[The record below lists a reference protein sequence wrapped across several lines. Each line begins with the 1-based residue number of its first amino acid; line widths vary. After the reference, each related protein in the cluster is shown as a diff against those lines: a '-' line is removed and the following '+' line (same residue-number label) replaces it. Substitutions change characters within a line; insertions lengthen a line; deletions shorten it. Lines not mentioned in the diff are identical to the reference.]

1 MRGARKLVPQPCHHD
16 NASEFLPALAHR
28 VKAFGV
34 TLTRTGDVPDTGFSY
49 LRALL
54 IGATSLSLPPPWVR
68 VVLYEVWFCHDR
80 RFIHLWDKDPELLV
94 IQKDCVSRFLTLP
107 DSPVVYSTSLCS
119 TSPPSRWV
127 LSEHFDFLSILD
139 LTVSVAS

>member
-16 NASEFLPALAHR
+16 NASEFLPALAHC

-54 IGATSLSLPPPWVR
+54 IGAIPGVSFPHLCQYGVRLLSLPPP
-68 VVLYEVWFCHDR
+68 CDR
-80 RFIHLWDKDPELLV
+80 GGPL
-94 IQKDCVSRFLTLP
+94 IQFGSVMTAGSLTFGI
-107 DSPVVYSTSLCS
+107 
-119 TSPPSRWV
+119 R
-127 LSEHFDFLSILD
+127 ILNF
-139 LTVSVAS
+139 